1 MSHRIYRAMN
11 DVLSLLLIFALAFM
25 LGLGLATFVRGQEVQ
40 TADIDANPTPEQLA
54 LGNMLI
60 HEKHLSTTGEKS
72 CISCHDPGR
81 AFTDGFAA
89 STGVNR
95 QVGTRTSMTMEDA
108 VFKPD
113 IFWDGRARFLEGQ
126 ATQPI
131 VAAKE
136 MGQQTLQQA
145 FNRIAQ
151 SQGYQGAFERA
162 FGRGVNVQ
170 DGIRAIAM
178 IERTIVHGEAPIDRY
193 EKGEHWVFNAEQ
205 NRGREIF
212 FGSGKCTQCH
222 FGPSLSD
229 HEFHVVLGRTQ
240 DRNGQ
245 LDRGR
250 GAITNRRE
258 DNFKFATPTLRDIG
272 KRGPF
277 FHAGQARDLDGV
289 VDLLDNPP
297 QGSELRR
304 LNLSDD
310 DKKALVTFLSTA
322 FESYVAPTLA
332 EVSLPN
338 DFPGE
343 QRQARGQQRNQGQRR
358 QR

>member
-1 MSHRIYRAMN
+1 MRTLIT
-11 DVLSLLLIFALAFM
+11 LLRDALALIVILTVAIGM
-25 LGLGLATFVRGQEVQ
+25 LAIASAQEVQ

-72 CISCHDPGR
+72 CISCHDPDR
-81 AFTDGFAA
+81 AFTDGKPF
-89 STGVNR
+89 STGVN
-95 QVGTRTSMTMEDA
+95 QQGGTRTSMTMEDA

-113 IFWDGRARFLEGQ
+113 IFWDGRAKLLEGQ

-131 VAAKE
+131 VAPKE

-145 FNRIAQ
+145 FNRIGQ

-193 EKGEHWVFNAEQ
+193 ERGEHWVFNAEQ

-212 FGSGKCTQCH
+212 FGNGQCTNCH

-229 HEFHVVLGRTQ
+229 HEFHFILGRTQ

-277 FHAGQARDLDGV
+277 FHAGQANDLAGV
-289 VDLLDNPP
+289 VEILNNPP

-304 LNLSDD
+304 LGLSDD

-322 FESYVAPTLA
+322 FESYQPPTLA
-332 EVSLPN
+332 EVSLPD
-338 DFPGE
+338 DFPGD
-343 QRQARGQQRNQGQRR
+343 QRQANRGQQRNQGQRR
-358 QR
+358 RQ